1 MQIKL
6 KNKKEISVFYN
17 TSNYEHN
24 CRWCGKTIKAGK
36 PHYYSLSYGGALS
49 GDYCSVAH
57 LKAAS
62 NAEL

>member
-1 MQIKL
+1 MYIKL
-6 KNKKEISVFYN
+6 KNKKEINVGCYTFN
-17 TSNYEHN
+17 FEHN

-36 PHYYSLSYGGALS
+36 PHYYSASYSGAS

>member
-6 KNKKEISVFYN
+6 KNKKEISVGYHTYN
-17 TSNYEHN
+17 YNECN

-36 PHYYSLSYGGALS
+36 PHYYSSGGAS